1 MAIRVTLSDAD
12 VHVTLATAYAAKVL
26 RRMGGTPQADG
37 SWTLNQSLAVFSL
50 RPFTVVGAERAP
62 VATPKTTAAVH
73 HTCGHQGA
81 VWQIRDSSGVAG
93 LACRHC
99 AGLADFEHSVA

>member
-1 MAIRVTLSDAD
+1 MAIRVKLSDAD
-12 VHVTLATAYAAKVL
+12 VHVALAPAYAAKVL
-26 RRMGGTPQADG
+26 RRMGGTQKPDG

-50 RPFTVVGAERAP
+50 RPFTVVGAESAS
-62 VATPKTTAAVH
+62 VATPETNAPV

-81 VWQIRDSSGVAG
+81 VWPVRDSSGIAG

-99 AGLADFEHSVA
+99 AGLADFEHSFA